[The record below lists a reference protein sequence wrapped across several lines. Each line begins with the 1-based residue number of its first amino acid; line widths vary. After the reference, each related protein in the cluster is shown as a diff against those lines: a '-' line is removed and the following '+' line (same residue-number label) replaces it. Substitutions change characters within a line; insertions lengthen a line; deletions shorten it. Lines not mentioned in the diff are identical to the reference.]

1 LCALSGAGARD
12 GRGPRVEALSTH
24 RALRDAGAGGR
35 GSMTAEPGNGWVILI
50 CPAGAQD
57 GKISHGDREFVPYRE
72 DIHNPRSRWL
82 VRVPQGEVAFHL
94 CRVGGF
100 LPLEA

>member
-1 LCALSGAGARD
+1 MSAAPAD
-12 GRGPRVEALSTH
+12 G
-24 RALRDAGAGGR
+24 
-35 GSMTAEPGNGWVILI
+35 MVILI

-57 GKISHGDREFVPYRE
+57 GKISHGDREFLPYRE

-82 VRVPQGEVAFHL
+82 VRVPRGEVAFHL

-100 LPLEA
+100 APLEAR